1 MGYLHGL
8 LNLRGQATDKVGV
21 AVEADESGRQGSQT
35 KPDASALVQLLLLCI
50 AAAAA
55 AAVST
60 GGSFKFAFVV
70 S

>member
-1 MGYLHGL
+1 MPQQSHLQ
-8 LNLRGQATDKVGV
+8 RGPGPDKVGV
-21 AVEADESGRQGSQT
+21 SEEADESGRQGSQA

-50 AAAAA
+50 AAAA
-55 AAVST
+55 VST

>member
-1 MGYLHGL
+1 MIKAPYQSRLE
-8 LNLRGQATDKVGV
+8 RGQAPDKVGV
-21 AVEADESGRQGSQT
+21 AVEADESGWQGSQT

-50 AAAAA
+50 AAAA
-55 AAVST
+55 VST

>member
-1 MGYLHGL
+1 M
-8 LNLRGQATDKVGV
+8 GV
-21 AVEADESGRQGSQT
+21 AVEADESGRQGSQA

-55 AAVST
+55 VST